1 MATISEP
8 NHLSGLFGKK
18 SPMKIGLYYFT
29 ECIWRLI
36 ELIISIHFIATV
48 HEPPRDMFHHHSLHV
63 CNIHMHIYKHVH
75 IQFRPKIRLD
85 FES

>member
-8 NHLSGLFGKK
+8 NHLSGLFEKK

-29 ECIWRLI
+29 EYIWRLI
-36 ELIISIHFIATV
+36 ELIISINFNATV
-48 HEPPRDMFHHHSLHV
+48 YEPPRDMFRHDSVHV
-63 CNIHMHIYKHVH
+63 CIIHMHIYKHVH
-75 IQFRPKIRLD
+75 IKFRPKIRLD

>member
-8 NHLSGLFGKK
+8 NHLSGLFEKK

-29 ECIWRLI
+29 EYIWRLI
-36 ELIISIHFIATV
+36 ELIISINFNATV
-48 HEPPRDMFHHHSLHV
+48 YEPPRDMFCHV
-63 CNIHMHIYKHVH
+63 CIIHMHIYKHVH
-75 IQFRPKIRLD
+75 IKFRPKIRLD